1 MVKFGIIADTHF
13 TSKDEILKNIN
24 LIDQLKKAF
33 KDVDGIIHVG
43 DVCNKSFLLELEKI
57 APIKCVRGDEDKGEN
72 LPNFIKFSVSKY
84 NIGVIHKPPK
94 DMEAFFK
101 KNNLHILITGHT
113 HQPMIKGTPYNTLI
127 INPGSP
133 TQPKAPPQKK
143 GFDTPIARPSV
154 ITLSIDKDE
163 ILTTFLI
170 NLNLEN

>member
-13 TSKDEILKNIN
+13 TSKDEILKIRN

-33 KDVDGIIHVG
+33 KDVDEIIHVG
-43 DVCNKSFLLELEKI
+43 DVCNRSFLHELEKI
-57 APIKCVRGDEDKGEN
+57 APTKCVRGNEDKIDN
-72 LPNFIKFSVSKY
+72 LPDFIEFSVSKY

-94 DMEAFFK
+94 DIEAFFK
-101 KNNLHILITGHT
+101 ENDLHILITGHT

-154 ITLSIDKDE
+154 ITLNIDKDE

-170 NLNLEN
+170 NLNI